1 MSRQRNQNS
10 HRGTL
15 SHNSQKYKARKIKG
29 RNVTQKYPSKEMSR
43 LDDEIKSL
51 DQTIETNRKL
61 ALNLA
66 EKRDL
71 LVQMSEKRSSTAS
84 KSTSPNFSV
93 AEKGDYTVKEMIE
106 AEAELEEANALLSY
120 RKSLRERLRSRITT
134 MKQAADVTW
143 KAYKGR
149 GKSRDLALALAKIAA
164 LEREVDDLHDVE
176 LTMMQREQ
184 LRVRRDARM
193 NAAATIQNKE
203 LTLQLN
209 EALDQ
214 LEAEREKNRST
225 IEENAKLKLK
235 LESMEHEL
243 KLAHKSIIEET
254 TAANVAKT
262 EVSNLNRRLRIA
274 EAELVASHTR
284 VAEKEALA
292 AHFKESLKITNEALD
307 QEFLASKRLQKAVSP
322 THERY
327 ETLKLNNFLASSL
340 RNREIENILRKE
352 RLNIIKDIEQTQELE
367 KLRDYAGRTAG
378 SPSSKLLKSDLA
390 QGISLTLEDASL
402 IRAKAKAMAAAAEER
417 LKIEE
422 ELYQSRLRSSG
433 NQI

>member
-1 MSRQRNQNS
+1 
-10 HRGTL
+10 
-15 SHNSQKYKARKIKG
+15 
-29 RNVTQKYPSKEMSR
+29 
-43 LDDEIKSL
+43 
-51 DQTIETNRKL
+51 
-61 ALNLA
+61 
-66 EKRDL
+66 
-71 LVQMSEKRSSTAS
+71 
-84 KSTSPNFSV
+84 
-93 AEKGDYTVKEMIE
+93 
-106 AEAELEEANALLSY
+106 
-120 RKSLRERLRSRITT
+120 

-243 KLAHKSIIEET
+243 KLAHKSIIEST
-254 TAANVAKT
+254 SANVAKT
-262 EVSNLNRRLRIA
+262 EVSQLSRRLRIA

-292 AHFKESLKITNEALD
+292 AHFKESLR
-307 QEFLASKRLQKAVSP
+307 RLLTKP
-322 THERY
+322 WI
-327 ETLKLNNFLASSL
+327 KNF
-340 RNREIENILRKE
+340 
-352 RLNIIKDIEQTQELE
+352 
-367 KLRDYAGRTAG
+367 
-378 SPSSKLLKSDLA
+378 
-390 QGISLTLEDASL
+390 
-402 IRAKAKAMAAAAEER
+402 
-417 LKIEE
+417 
-422 ELYQSRLRSSG
+422 
-433 NQI
+433 